1 MKKVGFVLILSMQSM
16 VGLAQVAKDSVKE
29 RITIPELKI
38 NFNKSGTHYFK
49 GTFLSQTWLR
59 YSDFNPGTTVDGTP
73 KSSYTDIGI
82 RRWRVQAFGQL
93 TDRIFFYTQFGQNNF
108 SFLQPRGTGAFLHD
122 AVTEFKI
129 AKQIHIGGGLT
140 AWGGMSRFSAPA
152 VANIMGL
159 DAPIYQQATNGI
171 DDQFAR
177 KLSVYAKGEL
187 GALNY
192 RVAVSRPMSAR
203 NSTVP
208 IPPINP
214 VSNFSTEAPQMQ
226 TSGYLFWQFFDK
238 ETTAVPYMSGTYLG
252 KKKVLN
258 LGVGWVQQNKAM
270 WHTGIDGDTV
280 RTKMLLLGADV
291 FADLPI
297 GKKGAALNAYIAY
310 NNFDFGKN
318 YLRMNNGMN
327 PANGV
332 NPALASL
339 NGPGVNFPMVGTGN
353 ILFAQ
358 VGYKFKDDL
367 LPGNGTLLPYVQ
379 MQYSQ
384 FQALKDAAVM
394 CEGGI
399 NWLIHGTHGG
409 KLTLA
414 LQNRSVFANNS
425 NGEAVQTSRKNMVVL
440 QYQISF

>member
-1 MKKVGFVLILSMQSM
+1 
-16 VGLAQVAKDSVKE
+16 
-29 RITIPELKI
+29 
-38 NFNKSGTHYFK
+38 
-49 GTFLSQTWLR
+49 
-59 YSDFNPGTTVDGTP
+59 
-73 KSSYTDIGI
+73 
-82 RRWRVQAFGQL
+82 
-93 TDRIFFYTQFGQNNF
+93 
-108 SFLQPRGTGAFLHD
+108 
-122 AVTEFKI
+122 
-129 AKQIHIGGGLT
+129 
-140 AWGGMSRFSAPA
+140 
-152 VANIMGL
+152 
-159 DAPIYQQATNGI
+159 
-171 DDQFAR
+171 
-177 KLSVYAKGEL
+177 
-187 GALNY
+187 
-192 RVAVSRPMSAR
+192 
-203 NSTVP
+203 
-208 IPPINP
+208 
-214 VSNFSTEAPQMQ
+214 
-226 TSGYLFWQFFDK
+226 
-238 ETTAVPYMSGTYLG
+238 
-252 KKKVLN
+252 
-258 LGVGWVQQNKAM
+258 M

-297 GKKGAALNAYIAY
+297 GKKGAALNAYVAY

-332 NPALASL
+332 NSAASL

-394 CEGGI
+394 VEGGI

-409 KLTLA
+409 KLTLG
-414 LQNRSVFANNS
+414 LQNRPVFASNS
-425 NGEAVQTSRKNMVVL
+425 TGEAVRSSRKNMLVL